1 MGACLHPAPGLLDPQ
16 RPQRQ
21 AEQQGTEVR
30 HPWPESAGCWAH
42 WAQGWAGDGARA
54 GPTRAARPLCWL
66 PPPTARPASQEPPW
80 PGKRRSGR
88 LSKPRSHPPAPA
100 PPKPSSDPTPGCS
113 SQCQPWLPTPLETAH
128 PPGPGSRCPRGQAG
142 WRSTPGHCLASH
154 HLAPVF
160 TGQCQRKHGGHG
172 TAVRP
177 GTEWL
182 HGLWTELWGG
192 KRPPPPPPPA
202 TRPLQGTADL
212 HLDPPRPALPRQK
225 SPCFL
230 LKKPTQPPR
239 PAARRASLC
248 GRLAASGGW
257 ERLGPGACHPL
268 NPASPSSPPPPRLTQ
283 RSPPLRPETHLPGKQ
298 SQSCSLGERTDPRL
312 VFLVNEAPPMR
323 RRKRGT
329 AYWTAISA
337 LVDLT

>member
-1 MGACLHPAPGLLDPQ
+1 MEPGQGQPVQPGPCAGCHPPLPGQPAKSPLGLANAVRGGSPSPGPTLLP
-16 RPQRQ
+16 RPRPSRLQTQRQ
-21 AEQQGTEVR
+21 AVPLSVSPGCPHPSRQRIRPGLVPAAQEGRQVGAPPRVTAWPATTWPRCSLGSANANTE
-30 HPWPESAGCWAH
+30 
-42 WAQGWAGDGARA
+42 D
-54 GPTRAARPLCWL
+54 
-66 PPPTARPASQEPPW
+66 TAR
-80 PGKRRSGR
+80 
-88 LSKPRSHPPAPA
+88 LSV
-100 PPKPSSDPTPGCS
+100 
-113 SQCQPWLPTPLETAH
+113 
-128 PPGPGSRCPRGQAG
+128 RGQSG
-142 WRSTPGHCLASH
+142 
-154 HLAPVF
+154 F
-160 TGQCQRKHGGHG
+160 TGCGQSSGV
-172 TAVRP
+172 ASVR
-177 GTEWL
+177 
-182 HGLWTELWGG
+182 
-192 KRPPPPPPPA
+192 PPPPPPA